1 MTNVIK
7 KSISPI
13 CEINPTIQDRNKAV
27 YHLYGSSKACGGF
40 IFVRASHILV
50 PAIYAVFNLARGSC
64 SACFNFPYSR
74 LAPNTTIHVFRGGG
88 DTLPRGRGTFT
99 PQSRNSFSLARRAA
113 EKRRVQGRTGRWK
126 MGNAKR
132 ERKFLLPPLG
142 TFLISCVFCQ
152 DKLNFYERRRRRRR
166 LRKSKRNRKSR
177 RQRQQ
182 QQQKL

>member
-1 MTNVIK
+1 MYLLNALLDYLTLIRGISMTNVIK

-88 DTLPRGRGTFT
+88 RHIA
-99 PQSRNSFSLARRAA
+99 ARAWHFHA
-113 EKRRVQGRTGRWK
+113 PV
-126 MGNAKR
+126 A
-132 ERKFLLPPLG
+132 
-142 TFLISCVFCQ
+142 
-152 DKLNFYERRRRRRR
+152 
-166 LRKSKRNRKSR
+166 
-177 RQRQQ
+177 
-182 QQQKL
+182 